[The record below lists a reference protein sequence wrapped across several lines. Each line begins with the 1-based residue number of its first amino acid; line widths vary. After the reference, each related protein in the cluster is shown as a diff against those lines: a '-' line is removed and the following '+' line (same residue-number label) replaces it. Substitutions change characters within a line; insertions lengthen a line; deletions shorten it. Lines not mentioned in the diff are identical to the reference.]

1 MTFGLA
7 PGKLGFKIGDV
18 LVGLQS
24 GTTDVPETIS
34 STQNKLHTIPY
45 MWNPDTLAYEV
56 PQQPLTDAELRATPV
71 PISGKLGVGD
81 LITTAWGTQK
91 VSLDHSVFH
100 GMWTFDIPPS
110 MWFMYEN
117 GTQVYTSTNIV
128 SANGA
133 GTLTTSAAKTALV
146 LESRECPRYQ
156 PNRGHLFSSAL
167 ILASKTSDGIREF
180 GAGTTEN
187 RVLFRLKADG
197 LLYAVLH
204 SGGAQVYE
212 QLIDTSGVAGF
223 DVQKGNVYDIQYQWR
238 GVGNYYFYINL
249 TLVHAFEH
257 LGALSVLSLENPALP
272 IRFAATRTTQDVAIV
287 IGCADLT
294 SENGE
299 DNNIEQYGSAYSEN
313 VTVNGTNVPV
323 LVIHNPLQINGET
336 NTRTISLARISVSC
350 SKKATFKVWE
360 TRDPGNLTGETL
372 VAIGN
377 GSFVQTDSTDM
388 TAGTVR
394 ATAATVA
401 SMRFIT
407 ALPVEA
413 SVRGQWDNPYRDRIE
428 LPVVRGD
435 YIVVTCTATAAT
447 AECVVEWG
455 EQI

>member
-1 MTFGLA
+1 MGCIKTVAEVIGSNSLE
-7 PGKLGFKIGDV
+7 GQSLGSGD
-18 LVGLQS
+18 L
-24 GTTDVPETIS
+24 TTD
-34 STQNKLHTIPY
+34 
-45 MWNPDTLAYEV
+45 
-56 PQQPLTDAELRATPV
+56 
-71 PISGKLGVGD
+71 
-81 LITTAWGTQK
+81 AWGGQK
-91 VSLDHSVFH
+91 VSIAHSVFH

-110 MWFMYEN
+110 MWFMYES
-117 GTQVYTSTNIV
+117 GVQVYTSTAIASV
-128 SANGA
+128 NGA
-133 GTLTTSAAKTALV
+133 GTLATTAAKTALV

-167 ILASKTSDGIREF
+167 ILADKTADGVREF

-187 RVLFRLKADG
+187 RALFRLKADG
-197 LLYAVLH
+197 RLYAVLH
-204 SGGAQVYE
+204 SGGAQSVE
-212 QLIDTSGVAGF
+212 EVIDTSVVAGF
-223 DVQKGNVYDIQYQWR
+223 DVEKGNVYDIQYQWR

-249 TLVHAFEH
+249 QLVHTISN
-257 LGALSVLSLENPALP
+257 LGTLTALSLENPALP
-272 IRFAATRTTQDVAIV
+272 IRFAATRTTEDVSMV

-323 LVIHNPLQINGET
+323 LVIHNPLQINSKT

-360 TRDPGNLTGETL
+360 TRDPANLTGETL
-372 VAIGN
+372 QAIGN

-401 SMRFIT
+401 NMRFIT
-407 ALPVEA
+407 AIPVEA
-413 SVRGQWDNPYRDRIE
+413 ANRGQWDNPYRDRIE

-435 YIVVTCTATAAT
+435 YIVVTCTATTAT
-447 AECVVEWG
+447 AECVMEWG